1 MVSLNIRPTIVQ
13 TFKLK
18 KKYLLKYK
26 NGGLCF
32 ENRNHE
38 FGLNMEFWGM
48 ENVRN
53 SKKKKKKK
61 DATVTRQNSYTW
73 INC

>member
-38 FGLNMEFWGM
+38 FGLNMEF
-48 ENVRN
+48 
-53 SKKKKKKK
+53 
-61 DATVTRQNSYTW
+61 
-73 INC
+73 

>member
-1 MVSLNIRPTIVQ
+1 MVSLNVRPTIVQ

-18 KKYLLKYK
+18 KNYAYYK

-32 ENRNHE
+32 KNRNHE

-48 ENVRN
+48 ENMMRN
-53 SKKKKKKK
+53 SGGKKGKEMQQLHAK
-61 DATVTRQNSYTW
+61 
-73 INC
+73 IHI

>member
-1 MVSLNIRPTIVQ
+1 M
-13 TFKLK
+13 F
-18 KKYLLKYK
+18 KYK

-32 ENRNHE
+32 ENWNYE

-53 SKKKKKKK
+53 FKKKKKKG
-61 DATVTRQNSYTW
+61 VSYMLKFIYMNKLLIIVIW
-73 INC
+73 